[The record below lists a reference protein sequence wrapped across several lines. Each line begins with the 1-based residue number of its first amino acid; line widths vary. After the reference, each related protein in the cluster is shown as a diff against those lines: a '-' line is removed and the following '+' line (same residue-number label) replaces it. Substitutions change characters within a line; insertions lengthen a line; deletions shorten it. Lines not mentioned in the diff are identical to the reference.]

1 MAKCI
6 VNHATDMIER
16 VDNETAEKAVKSGRA
31 HYSPKWAWKK
41 QRKELKEG
49 SE

>member
-6 VNHATDMIER
+6 VNHATDLIER
-16 VDNETAEKAVKSGRA
+16 VDDDTAALAVKAGQA

-41 QRKELKEG
+41 QRKELGEG
-49 SE
+49 SN